1 MAHQE
6 LDMKACRIAATLP
19 GCLVFN
25 TTVAS
30 ADSGL
35 LRTNSA
41 IYDADG
47 QIIGSLARGW
57 PDQIFTRRPPR
68 NNRDAL
74 DFIVLCA
81 SVDSAYNSSDSNLIK
96 SLDDDMWWWLRVILV
111 ERISASPYVVRR
123 VEVGQIYMAKWK
135 NFNPRWE
142 TVVLC

>member
-30 ADSGL
+30 GDSGL

-41 IYDADG
+41 IYDVEG
-47 QIIGSLARGW
+47 QVLGSLARGW
-57 PDQIFTRRPPR
+57 PDQIFTQRPPR

-81 SVDSAYNSSDSNLIK
+81 SVDSAYTSSDSNLIK
-96 SLDDDMWWWLRVILV
+96 SLADDMWWWLCVMLV

-135 NFNPRWE
+135 NCNPRWK